1 MTLALVL
8 WTGVNVVA
16 FLAFGW
22 DKRRSV
28 TRQSRLPERTLLTL
42 ALFGGAF
49 GALLGQQIFRHKTRK
64 QPFGTLLW
72 GAAAVN
78 LIVAVALLSS

>member
-22 DKRRSV
+22 DKQRSV
-28 TRQSRLPERTLLTL
+28 TRQSRVPERTLLTL

-49 GALLGQQIFRHKTRK
+49 GALLGQQMFRHKTRK
-64 QPFGTLLW
+64 QPFGALLW
-72 GAAAVN
+72 GAAAIN